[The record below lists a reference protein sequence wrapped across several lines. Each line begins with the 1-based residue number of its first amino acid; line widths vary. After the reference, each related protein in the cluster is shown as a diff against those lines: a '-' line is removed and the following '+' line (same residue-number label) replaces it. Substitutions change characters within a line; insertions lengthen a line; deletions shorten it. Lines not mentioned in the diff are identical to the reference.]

1 MPMIEASEV
10 ITRLTTARNID
21 TTRGAGDPFKLPASL
36 RTDVDGDLAE
46 LVARET
52 DTSPAEGA
60 RAGAAG
66 AKRVALDELERQH
79 RGGYRGIAALDE
91 DAITAA
97 ARLQVF
103 ESYGW
108 PSGEIGEFSDARRLA
123 LARLAPTISAAEV
136 GGVATRLYTTAR
148 LARIAAQ
155 LAIID
160 ALESPASGADRETA
174 TLRRDTALGLA
185 GTTLLRVRF
194 FYCSATRDADSSP
207 ELTRIGYQPRRAP
220 GEGPGGGE
228 EPAPSL
234 PLPVAPQNGSVG
246 TGNPGS
252 GEVNLSWQASPA
264 VEQVT
269 DYNVYRDGVLVA
281 TVQGPSATIGGLTS
295 GEAVTLTVR
304 AVNATGEGPGSE
316 AVTGTAGLGG
326 GEVES

>member
-1 MPMIEASEV
+1 MPVIQASEV

-21 TTRGAGDPFKLPASL
+21 DTRSAGDPFKLPAGL
-36 RTDVDGDLAE
+36 RADVNGDLAE
-46 LVARET
+46 LTARET

-66 AKRVALDELERQH
+66 ARRVALQELERQH
-79 RGGYRGIAALDE
+79 RGGYRGIAAIDE
-91 DAITAA
+91 DSITAA

-108 PSGEIGEFSDARRLA
+108 PAGEIGDFGDARTIG
-123 LARLAPTISAAEV
+123 LARLAATVTAAEV
-136 GGVATRLYTTAR
+136 GGVAARLYTSAR

-160 ALESPASGADRETA
+160 ALDGPATGADRETA

-194 FYCSATRDADSSP
+194 LYCSATRDGEATP

-228 EPAPSL
+228 PAPIAL
-234 PLPVAPQNGSVG
+234 PTAPQNGSVG
-246 TGNPGS
+246 SGNPGS
-252 GEVNLSWQASPA
+252 GEVNFSWAPLPA
-264 VEQVT
+264 EQEVT
-269 DYNVYRDGVLVA
+269 DYHIYRDGVLIA
-281 TVQGPSATIGGLTS
+281 TVQATPATIGGLTS

-304 AVNATGEGPGSE
+304 GVNATGEGPDSQ
-316 AVTGTAGLGG
+316 AVSGTAG
-326 GEVES
+326 